1 MSKIA
6 HFKNTIIFVGDDWI
20 GADNP
25 SSERQESI
33 LLELKILNNH
43 NKMYYSYYETKYNY
57 KIVGQN

>member
-1 MSKIA
+1 M
-6 HFKNTIIFVGDDWI
+6 GDDWI

-25 SSERQESI
+25 SSERRESI